1 MLQDDLVKVVIFV
14 ASTVSEG
21 LACVACAAGF
31 GDMMLQIHLMISV
44 ALAVFGE
51 HILSVSFVCDCA
63 LGKMIGKKL
72 LHTAM

>member
-1 MLQDDLVKVVIFV
+1 
-14 ASTVSEG
+14 
-21 LACVACAAGF
+21 
-31 GDMMLQIHLMISV
+31 MISV

-72 LHTAM
+72 LHAAM